1 VVEILRSQ
9 QLHGQRAREIGSKL
23 RLRGAQTRD
32 EAQAT
37 VLQITGELAGLAEKT
52 AGKAEK
58 LLVNARRALRRARA
72 KAAELATVGGH
83 DAVAGRRRGRLCRAA
98 YELAD
103 LLGATPTDCRADPPT
118 PVRHR
123 TGQGDP
129 PSEPSTTA

>member
-58 LLVNARRALRRARA
+58 LLVNA
-72 KAAELATVGGH
+72 AERCAGHGPRPPSSPRSVATTPSPVAGGVGC
-83 DAVAGRRRGRLCRAA
+83 AGRRTTWPTCWGRPDGLPRRPANAC
-98 YELAD
+98 
-103 LLGATPTDCRADPPT
+103 PTQN
-118 PVRHR
+118 R
-123 TGQGDP
+123 TGR
-129 PSEPSTTA
+129 SAE